1 MNKSSIKYIKGSVL
15 VIFTVY
21 AVMISSGF
29 AIAGDHTMQKN
40 LTDIAD
46 LMSKW
51 SKQLSTG
58 KLDSMAQE
66 KLGEIMSQTSQVLRD
81 MTMQGQGDMHMEH
94 HNKIMEMEKAWD
106 PFDTSDKM

>member
-1 MNKSSIKYIKGSVL
+1 MFAVC
-15 VIFTVY
+15 
-21 AVMISSGF
+21 AVMISGGF
-29 AIAGDHTMQKN
+29 AFAGDYTMQKN

-58 KLDSMAQE
+58 KLDANTQE
-66 KLGEIMSQTSQVLRD
+66 KLGEIISRTSEVLRD
-81 MTMQGQGDMHMEH
+81 MTMQGQSNMQMEY

>member
-1 MNKSSIKYIKGSVL
+1 MKKSSMKYIKGSVF
-15 VIFTVY
+15 VIFAIY
-21 AVMISSGF
+21 AVLISGGV
-29 AIAGDHTMQKN
+29 AVAGEYTMQKN

-58 KLDSMAQE
+58 KLDSNTQE
-66 KLGEIMSQTSQVLRD
+66 KLGEIMSQTSGVIRD
-81 MTMQGQGDMHMEH
+81 MTMQGQGDMHMEY

>member
-1 MNKSSIKYIKGSVL
+1 MNQSSIKYIKTSVF
-15 VIFTVY
+15 VIF
-21 AVMISSGF
+21 AICALMIYSGF
-29 AIAGDHTMQKN
+29 AVAGEYTMQKN
-40 LTDIAD
+40 LNDMAG

-58 KLDSMAQE
+58 KLDSNAQE
-66 KLGEIMSQTSQVLRD
+66 KLGEIMSQMSQILRD
-81 MTMQGQGDMHMEH
+81 MTEQGQGDMHMDY

>member
-1 MNKSSIKYIKGSVL
+1 MKKSSMKYVKGSVF
-15 VIFTVY
+15 VIFAIY
-21 AVMISSGF
+21 AVMISGGF
-29 AIAGDHTMQKN
+29 AVAGDDTMQKN

-58 KLDSMAQE
+58 KLDSHAQE
-66 KLGEIMSQTSQVLRD
+66 KLGEIMSETSGVLRD
-81 MTMQGQGDMHMEH
+81 MTMQGQDDMPMKH

>member
-1 MNKSSIKYIKGSVL
+1 MKKSSMKYIKGSVFA
-15 VIFTVY
+15 IFAIYV
-21 AVMISSGF
+21 VMISSGF
-29 AIAGDHTMQKN
+29 AIAGDHSMQKN

-58 KLDSMAQE
+58 KLDSNTQE
-66 KLGEIMSQTSQVLRD
+66 KLGEIMSQTSEVLRD
-81 MTMQGQGDMHMEH
+81 MTMQGQGDMHMEY
-94 HNKIMEMEKAWD
+94 HNKIMEMDEAWD

>member
-1 MNKSSIKYIKGSVL
+1 MKYIKGSVF
-15 VIFTVY
+15 VIFAIC

-29 AIAGDHTMQKN
+29 AIAGDYTMQKN

-58 KLDSMAQE
+58 ELDSMTQE
-66 KLGEIMSQTSQVLRD
+66 KLGEIMSQMSKVLHD
-81 MTMQGQGDMHMEH
+81 ITMQDQADMQMNY
-94 HNKIMEMEKAWD
+94 HNEIMGMEKAWD
-106 PFDTSDKM
+106 PFDTSDRM

>member
-1 MNKSSIKYIKGSVL
+1 MKKTSMKYVKGSVL
-15 VIFTVY
+15 VVFAIF
-21 AVMISSGF
+21 AVMIFSDF
-29 AIAGDHTMQKN
+29 AVAGDHTMQKN
-40 LTDIAD
+40 LTEIAD

-58 KLDSMAQE
+58 KLDSNAQE
-66 KLGEIMSQTSQVLRD
+66 KLGEIMSQMSQLLHD
-81 MTMQGQGDMHMEH
+81 MTMQGQGDMHTEY

>member
-1 MNKSSIKYIKGSVL
+1 MKKSSMKYVKGSVF
-15 VIFTVY
+15 VIFAIY
-21 AVMISSGF
+21 AVMISCGF
-29 AIAGDHTMQKN
+29 AVAADYTMQKN

-58 KLDSMAQE
+58 KLDANTQK
-66 KLGEIMSQTSQVLRD
+66 KLGEIMSQTSEVLRD
-81 MTMQGQGDMHMEH
+81 MTMQGQGDMQMDH

>member
-1 MNKSSIKYIKGSVL
+1 MKKPSMKYINGSVC
-15 VIFTVY
+15 VIFAIY
-21 AVMISSGF
+21 AVMISNGF
-29 AIAGDHTMQKN
+29 AIAGDYTMHKN

-46 LMSKW
+46 LISKW

-58 KLDSMAQE
+58 KL
-66 KLGEIMSQTSQVLRD
+66 LSQTSQILHD
-81 MTMQGQGDMHMEH
+81 MTMKGQGDMHMDH

>member
-1 MNKSSIKYIKGSVL
+1 MKYIKGSVF
-15 VIFTVY
+15 VIFTIYPVL
-21 AVMISSGF
+21 VSDGF
-29 AIAGDHTMQKN
+29 AVAGDYTMQKN

-58 KLDSMAQE
+58 DLDSNTQK
-66 KLGEIMSQTSQVLRD
+66 KLSDIMFETSGVLRD
-81 MTMQGQGDMHMEH
+81 MSMQGQGDMQMEY

>member
-1 MNKSSIKYIKGSVL
+1 MKKSSMKYIKGSVFA
-15 VIFTVY
+15 IFAIYV
-21 AVMISSGF
+21 VMISSGF
-29 AIAGDHTMQKN
+29 AIAGDHSMQKN
-40 LTDIAD
+40 LNDMAE

-58 KLDSMAQE
+58 QLDANAQE
-66 KLGEIMSQTSQVLRD
+66 KLGEIMSQTSEVLRD
-81 MTMQGQGDMHMEH
+81 VTMQGQGDMHMQY

>member
-1 MNKSSIKYIKGSVL
+1 MKKSSMKYIKGSVF
-15 VIFTVY
+15 VILAIY
-21 AVMISSGF
+21 AVLISGGV
-29 AIAGDHTMQKN
+29 AAAGDYTMQKN

-46 LMSKW
+46 QMSKW

-58 KLDSMAQE
+58 DLDSNTQK
-66 KLGEIMSQTSQVLRD
+66 KLSDIMSETSGVLRD
-81 MTMQGQGDMHMEH
+81 MTMQGQDDMPMRH

>member
-1 MNKSSIKYIKGSVL
+1 MKKSSMKYIKGSVL
-15 VIFTVY
+15 VIFTIY

-29 AIAGDHTMQKN
+29 AFAGDYTMQKN

-58 KLDSMAQE
+58 ELDSNTQK
-66 KLGEIMSQTSQVLRD
+66 KLGEIMSETGGVLRD

-94 HNKIMEMEKAWD
+94 HNKIMEMEKTWD

>member
-1 MNKSSIKYIKGSVL
+1 MKKPSMKYIKESVF
-15 VIFTVY
+15 VILAIY
-21 AVMISSGF
+21 AVIISSNF

-58 KLDSMAQE
+58 KLDSNAQG
-66 KLGEIMSQTSQVLRD
+66 KLGEVMSQMSQVLRD
-81 MTMQGQGDMHMEH
+81 MTVQSQGDMHMDY

>member
-1 MNKSSIKYIKGSVL
+1 MKKSSMKYIKGSVF
-15 VIFTVY
+15 VIFTIY

-29 AIAGDHTMQKN
+29 AIAGDYTMQKN

-58 KLDSMAQE
+58 KLDSNAQK
-66 KLGEIMSQTSQVLRD
+66 KLGEIMSQMSNLLND
-81 MTMQGQGDMHMEH
+81 MAVQDQGGKQMDY

>member
-1 MNKSSIKYIKGSVL
+1 MKKPSMKYIKGSVF
-15 VIFTVY
+15 VIF
-21 AVMISSGF
+21 AIFAIIIFSGSV
-29 AIAGDHTMQKN
+29 IAGDFTMQKN
-40 LTDIAD
+40 LNDMAD

-58 KLDSMAQE
+58 KLDSNAQE
-66 KLGEIMSQTSQVLRD
+66 KLGEVMSQMSQVLHD
-81 MTMQGQGDMHMEH
+81 MTVQSQGDMHMDY

>member
-1 MNKSSIKYIKGSVL
+1 MKKSSMKYIKGSVF
-15 VIFTVY
+15 VIFVIY
-21 AVMISSGF
+21 AVMTSSGF
-29 AIAGDHTMQKN
+29 AIAGDYSMQKN
-40 LTDIAD
+40 LTEIAD

-58 KLDSMAQE
+58 KLDSNTQE
-66 KLGEIMSQTSQVLRD
+66 KLGEIMSQTSEVLRD
-81 MTMQGQGDMHMEH
+81 MTMQGQGDMHMEY

>member
-1 MNKSSIKYIKGSVL
+1 MKKSSIKSIKGSVF
-15 VIFTVY
+15 VIFVVY
-21 AVMISSGF
+21 AVIISSGF
-29 AIAGDHTMQKN
+29 AIAGDYTMQKN
-40 LTDIAD
+40 LTDVAD

-58 KLDSMAQE
+58 KLDSNAQE
-66 KLGEIMSQTSQVLRD
+66 KLGEMLFQTSQMLHD
-81 MTMQGQGDMHMEH
+81 MTMKVQGDMHMDF